1 MSGISNINKN
11 CYLIGRWSSIS
22 ENPKVIFDAAH
33 NLAGFKIISSQ
44 LKKVTYNKLHVILG
58 FVKGKNIK
66 ELIAE
71 LPAASNVYYTSLKM
85 ERGMTLNEIRRNVGG
100 NIIFDDNTK
109 RLIEVVKMDCT
120 DKDLILITG
129 SNFIAK
135 IFMKNKLLFLLLIF
149 QSSIIYSQIISDRP
163 SQTDSPL
170 VIGENYIQI
179 ETGIL
184 IEEIKS
190 DINTLIR
197 IGIFDGFE
205 LRINGNYIISE
216 EISFQKNSS
225 FNDFQIGSK
234 FRILENDE
242 NNTNIGFLTYISI
255 PTASEAFSFNE
266 YGFLNKLLFSHNL
279 TSDSEIGYNI
289 GYDKFIN
296 YDGLFTYSLIY
307 GKTLGSFSTFFEL
320 FGNSSSNSSNLNFDS
335 GLTYL
340 IDDDSQFDITIGK
353 GLNNDLFFVNLG
365 FSFRIY

>member
-1 MSGISNINKN
+1 
-11 CYLIGRWSSIS
+11 
-22 ENPKVIFDAAH
+22 
-33 NLAGFKIISSQ
+33 
-44 LKKVTYNKLHVILG
+44 
-58 FVKGKNIK
+58 
-66 ELIAE
+66 
-71 LPAASNVYYTSLKM
+71 
-85 ERGMTLNEIRRNVGG
+85 
-100 NIIFDDNTK
+100 
-109 RLIEVVKMDCT
+109 
-120 DKDLILITG
+120 
-129 SNFIAK
+129 
-135 IFMKNKLLFLLLIF
+135 MKNKLLFLLLIF
-149 QSSIIYSQIISDRP
+149 QSPIIYSQIISDRP

-170 VIGENYIQI
+170 VIDKNYIQI

-205 LRINGNYIISE
+205 LRINSNYIISD

-234 FRILENDE
+234 LRVLEKDE
-242 NNTNIGFLTYISI
+242 NNTNIGFLTYLSI
-255 PTASEAFSFNE
+255 PTASEVFSYNE

-279 TSDSEIGYNI
+279 TSDSEIAYNI

-320 FGNSSSNSSNLNFDS
+320 FGNSSSDSSNLNFDS

-340 IDDDSQFDITIGK
+340 IDDDRQFDITIGK
-353 GLNNDLFFVNLG
+353 GLNNDLFFLNLG

>member
-1 MSGISNINKN
+1 
-11 CYLIGRWSSIS
+11 
-22 ENPKVIFDAAH
+22 
-33 NLAGFKIISSQ
+33 
-44 LKKVTYNKLHVILG
+44 
-58 FVKGKNIK
+58 
-66 ELIAE
+66 
-71 LPAASNVYYTSLKM
+71 
-85 ERGMTLNEIRRNVGG
+85 
-100 NIIFDDNTK
+100 
-109 RLIEVVKMDCT
+109 
-120 DKDLILITG
+120 
-129 SNFIAK
+129 
-135 IFMKNKLLFLLLIF
+135 MKNKLLFLLLIF

-205 LRINGNYIISE
+205 LRINTNYIISE

-289 GYDKFIN
+289 GYNKFTN
-296 YDGLFTYSLIY
+296 YDDLLKYSFIY
-307 GKTLGSFSTFFEL
+307 VKKLSSFSIFFEL
-320 FGNSSSNSSNLNFDS
+320 YGNSSTDLSSLNFDS
-335 GLTYL
+335 GLIYL
-340 IDDDSQFDITIGK
+340 LDNGRQFDLSIGK
-353 GLNNDLFFVNLG
+353 GLNNDLFFFNLG